1 VSPAPTVD
9 RVDEV
14 GANDVTSARP
24 AGDASGDEP
33 VAPPRLTAGQLNR
46 ATLERQLLLRRV
58 PLGAIEAVRRLTALQ
73 AQMPASPYVALWNRV
88 VDFVPADLDEA
99 FAARQVVKATL
110 MRITL
115 HAVHVDDYPW
125 FHAAMQPTLR
135 GARLGD
141 RRFTETGVTAA
152 EADALVPRLRE
163 LVAEPRTSAECQAIH
178 DEPRVWWALRHYGP
192 LWHAPTGGPWSFGPR
207 NAFVAATTPSVDDV
221 DAAARHLVRRYLEGF
236 GPASLHDIAQFVL
249 FPSSRTRTR
258 ELLASMDDELQ
269 RSVGPDGTE
278 LVDLVGGTVPDADV
292 DAPPRLL
299 PMWDSVLLAYADR
312 SRIIPPEYR
321 QHVTRRNGDV
331 LPTLLVDGYVAG
343 VWRATDDGI
352 EAAAFHPLSDATW
365 DGLASEAAALA
376 GFLRERE
383 PRPFSRH
390 HHWWAKGLPSAEVRL
405 LGA

>member
-1 VSPAPTVD
+1 MA
-9 RVDEV
+9 R
-14 GANDVTSARP
+14 ARP
-24 AGDASGDEP
+24 PGDTTGDGS
-33 VAPPRLTAGQLNR
+33 VAPPPQLTAGQLNR
-46 ATLERQLLLRRV
+46 ATLERQLLLRRA
-58 PLGAIEAVRRLTALQ
+58 PLDVTEAVRRVTALQ

-88 VDFVPADLDEA
+88 VDLRPSDLDEA

-163 LVAEPRTSAECQAIH
+163 QTAEPRTSAECQAIH

-192 LWHAPTGGPWSFGPR
+192 FWHAPTGGPWSFGAR
-207 NAFVAATTPSVDDV
+207 NAFVAATTPTVDDL
-221 DAAARHLVRRYLEGF
+221 DEAARHLVRRYLEGF

-249 FPSSRTRTR
+249 FPSSKTRTR
-258 ELLASMDDELQ
+258 QLLASMGDELQ

-278 LVDLVGGTVPDADV
+278 LVDVAGGAVPDGDV
-292 DAPPRLL
+292 DAPSRLL

-312 SRIIPPEYR
+312 SRIIPPEYGP
-321 QHVTRRNGDV
+321 HVTRRNGDV

-343 VWRATDDGI
+343 VWRATDEGI
-352 EAAAFHPLSDATW
+352 EATAFHPLSEATW
-365 DGLASEAAALA
+365 AELAAEAQALRA
-376 GFLRERE
+376 FLLDRE
-383 PRPFSRH
+383 PRVFSTH
-390 HHWWAKGLPSAEVRL
+390 QHWWSKGLPSAEVRL